1 MAKSALELSREEW
14 RSYNP
19 SKELGE
25 RQRQWSAHIEARK
38 VEALDFARKAAH
50 LLRKEFGAEKVLLFG
65 SLAHEEWF
73 GPWSDIDLAAQGILP
88 ESFYSAV
95 ASVTGMSP
103 SFRIDLIDMDECRP
117 TLRKV
122 IEEEGIEI

>member
-19 SKELGE
+19 SMGLGE
-25 RQRQWSAHIEARK
+25 RQRQRGAHIETRK
-38 VEALDFARKAAH
+38 VEALDVARKAAH
-50 LLRKEFGAEKVLLFG
+50 LLRKNFGAKRVLLFG
-65 SLAHEEWF
+65 SLAREEWF
-73 GPWSDIDLAAQGILP
+73 GPWSDIDLAAQGILA

-95 ASVTGMSP
+95 AWVTGLSA

-122 IEEEGIEI
+122 MEEEGIDI

>member
-1 MAKSALELSREEW
+1 MAILQPVEGVRGATEAVECPYRGPKGEALE
-14 RSYNP
+14 
-19 SKELGE
+19 
-25 RQRQWSAHIEARK
+25 
-38 VEALDFARKAAH
+38 FARKAAH